1 MCERPTPSLDPT
13 GGGGGR
19 VGTSRKLPARTGG
32 SRRGLKVPFL
42 AAGLPSLWSSREAFI
57 TLSTQSYKC
66 SALAPLLPILLVAEG
81 DPVRFLSVCGT
92 AVVGGGGG

>member
-1 MCERPTPSLDPT
+1 M
-13 GGGGGR
+13 
-19 VGTSRKLPARTGG
+19 
-32 SRRGLKVPFL
+32 PFL

-81 DPVRFLSVCGT
+81 DPVRFLSVCSP
-92 AVVGGGGG
+92 AVVGGGGGGREEWVSRFAMMSLMFTTE